1 MPHVLIVE
9 DEPSI
14 VTPLKFL
21 MEQEG
26 CSVRVVEDG
35 ADVMPA
41 LDAQRPDLILLDVM
55 LPSRN
60 GYDLCNAIRERPEG
74 NDIAIIMLT
83 VKGREVD
90 IEKGY
95 AMGADAYITKPFAV
109 ADVVTTARRY
119 LPDA

>member
-35 ADVMPA
+35 ADVLPA
-41 LDAQRPDLILLDVM
+41 IEAQPPDLILLDVM

-60 GYDLCNAIRERPEG
+60 GYDLCNAIRERPDG

-109 ADVVTTARRY
+109 ADVVETARTY

>member
-14 VTPLKFL
+14 VTPLQFL
-21 MEQEG
+21 MQQEG
-26 CSVRVVEDG
+26 CTVQVVSDG
-35 ADVMPA
+35 AEVLPA
-41 LDAQRPDLILLDVM
+41 IDAQPPDLILLDVM

-60 GYDLCNAIRERPEG
+60 GYDLCRAIRERPGG
-74 NDIAIIMLT
+74 NEMAIIMLT
-83 VKGREVD
+83 VKGRDVD

-109 ADVVTTARRY
+109 ADVVDTARIY
-119 LPDA
+119 LPQT

>member
-14 VTPLKFL
+14 VTPLQFL
-21 MEQEG
+21 MQQEG
-26 CSVRVVEDG
+26 CTVQVVSDG
-35 ADVMPA
+35 AEVLPA
-41 LDAQRPDLILLDVM
+41 IDAQPPDLILLDVM

-60 GYDLCNAIRERPEG
+60 GYDLCRAIRERPGG
-74 NDIAIIMLT
+74 NEMAIVMLT
-83 VKGREVD
+83 VKGRDVD

-109 ADVVTTARRY
+109 ADVVDTARTY
-119 LPDA
+119 LPKA

>member
-26 CSVRVVEDG
+26 CSVQIVSDG
-35 ADVMPA
+35 AKVMPA
-41 LDAQRPDLILLDVM
+41 ITAQRPDLILLDVM

-60 GYDLCNAIRERPEG
+60 GYDLCQAIRERPEG

-109 ADVVTTARRY
+109 ADVVATARRY

>member
-14 VTPLKFL
+14 VTPLRFL

-26 CSVRVVEDG
+26 CSVQVVADG
-35 ADVMPA
+35 ANVMA
-41 LDAQRPDLILLDVM
+41 AVEAKRPDLILLDVM

-60 GYDLCNAIRERPEG
+60 GYDLCNAIREQPEG
-74 NDIAIIMLT
+74 QDIAIIMLT
-83 VKGREVD
+83 VKGRDVD

-109 ADVVTTARRY
+109 ADVVDTVREY
-119 LPDA
+119 LPKA

>member
-26 CSVRVVEDG
+26 CSVQIVSDG

-41 LDAQRPDLILLDVM
+41 IAAQRPDLILLDVM

-60 GYDLCNAIRERPEG
+60 GYDLCRAIRERPEG

-109 ADVVTTARRY
+109 ADVVETARSY
-119 LPDA
+119 LPDE

>member
-14 VTPLKFL
+14 VTPLQFL
-21 MEQEG
+21 MQQEG
-26 CSVRVVEDG
+26 CSVQVVNDG
-35 ADVMPA
+35 AEVLSA
-41 LDAQRPDLILLDVM
+41 IEAKRPDLILLDVM

-60 GYDLCNAIRERPEG
+60 GYDLCQAIRKRDAW

-83 VKGREVD
+83 VKGRDVD

-95 AMGADAYITKPFAV
+95 AMGANDYITKPFAV
-109 ADVVTTARRY
+109 ADVVSTARKH
-119 LPDA
+119 LS

>member
-26 CSVRVVEDG
+26 CSVQIVSDG
-35 ADVMPA
+35 AAVMPA
-41 LDAQRPDLILLDVM
+41 IAAQRPDLILLDVM

-60 GYDLCNAIRERPEG
+60 GYDLCHAIRERPEG

-109 ADVVTTARRY
+109 ADVVATARRY

>member
-35 ADVMPA
+35 ANVLPA
-41 LDAQRPDLILLDVM
+41 IEAQPPDLILLDVM

-60 GYDLCNAIRERPEG
+60 GYDLCNAIRERPRG

-109 ADVVTTARRY
+109 ADVVETARTY

>member
-21 MEQEG
+21 MEEEG
-26 CSVRVVEDG
+26 CSVRVEEDG
-35 ADVMPA
+35 ADVLPA
-41 LDAQRPDLILLDVM
+41 IEAQRPDLILLDVM

-60 GYDLCNAIRERPEG
+60 GYDLCHAIREQPKG
-74 NDIAIIMLT
+74 SDIAIVMLT
-83 VKGREVD
+83 VKGRDVD

-109 ADVVTTARRY
+109 ADVVQTARTY
-119 LPDA
+119 LPSA